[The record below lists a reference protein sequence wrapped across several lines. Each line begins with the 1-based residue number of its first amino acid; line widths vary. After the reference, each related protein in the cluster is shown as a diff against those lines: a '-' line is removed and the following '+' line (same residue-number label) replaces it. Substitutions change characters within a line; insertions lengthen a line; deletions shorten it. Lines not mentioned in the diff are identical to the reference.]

1 MKTTKEGRAKMRK
14 FAALKA
20 LHSNRA
26 FNPRYALDLI
36 ADVEDAVR
44 LLGET
49 REALARLLD
58 IKEPTQRKFMAAWG
72 AATLN
77 LEAVRDRLDAFLK
90 EPKS

>member
-36 ADVEDAVR
+36 ADVDDA
-44 LLGET
+44 
-49 REALARLLD
+49 ARLLERTKEALKYGGACTCIEAD
-58 IKEPTQRKFMAAWG
+58 IDEPIPPCPRCELQPLV
-72 AATLN
+72 AT
-77 LEAVRDRLDAFLK
+77 FLK
-90 EPKS
+90 EPSG